1 MLPVTKKDSP
11 CSADV
16 SRAFTLVSFILHHIK
31 HLDKKQARKNFYM
44 AS

>member
-1 MLPVTKKDSP
+1 MLPVTKKDSS

-31 HLDKKQARKNFYM
+31 HLDKNQARKIFF
-44 AS
+44 